1 MKLGFV
7 GLGRM
12 GSGMAR
18 NLIRAGH
25 EVSVFNRTRQKAE
38 ALTRDGAVIAD
49 SPAMACRGAAAVFTM
64 ISDDAA
70 LSDVVRGKD
79 GMLGALERGAV
90 HISSSTVSAACAR
103 EMTALH
109 AGAGQGFV
117 SACVFGRPEVA
128 ENKKL
133 IVIAAGPADQM
144 EKCRPLFGAIGRAVF
159 VAGCEPWQANAAKLC
174 GNFMIASMME
184 AFSESFATL
193 RKCNMSPQPFLD
205 AMVELFG
212 SALYANYGKLMVEE
226 RFEPAGFALKLGLK
240 DAGLALD
247 NARECSAPM
256 PMASLVRDR
265 LLSAFAQ
272 GWGELDW
279 TSVARISAREAGL

>member
-12 GSGMAR
+12 GLGMAR
-18 NLIRAGH
+18 SLARTGH
-25 EVSVFNRTRQKAE
+25 EVSAYNRTRDKAE
-38 ALTRDGAVIAD
+38 ALVRDGVAPVG
-49 SPAMACRGAAAVFTM
+49 SPAAACRGAAAVFTM
-64 ISDDAA
+64 VSDDAA
-70 LSDVVRGKD
+70 LSEVVRGKD
-79 GMLGALERGAV
+79 GILGALTPNAV

-103 EMTALH
+103 EIAALH

-128 ENKKL
+128 EKGKL
-133 IVIAAGPADQM
+133 VIVAAGRP
-144 EKCRPLFGAIGRAVF
+144 EVVERCRPLLGAIGRAVF
-159 VAGCEPWQANAAKLC
+159 IAGEEPWQANAAKLC
-174 GNFMIASMME
+174 GNFMIAGMME
-184 AFSESFATL
+184 AFSEAFAAL
-193 RKCNMSPQPFLD
+193 RKANVPPQAFLD

-212 SALYANYGKLMVEE
+212 SALYANYGKIIMEE
-226 RFEPAGFALKLGLK
+226 RFDPAGFALKLGLK
-240 DAGLALD
+240 DANLVLD
-247 NARECSAPM
+247 NARECAAPM

-279 TSVARISAREAGL
+279 TSVSRVSAREAGL